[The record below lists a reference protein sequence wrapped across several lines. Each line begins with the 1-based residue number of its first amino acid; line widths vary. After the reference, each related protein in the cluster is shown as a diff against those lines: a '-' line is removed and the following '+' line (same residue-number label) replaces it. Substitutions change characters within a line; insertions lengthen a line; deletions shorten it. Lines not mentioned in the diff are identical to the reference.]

1 MGEQTYLAFKT
12 AHILGAVLFVGNL
25 AVTAVWKVLA
35 DRTREPKIVAFAQ
48 GLVTVTDVVFTGLG
62 AVIVLVSGMLMIVPY
77 DIEFW
82 NVFWMMWGLGLF
94 VVSGL
99 VWILV
104 LVPIQIKQARLARA
118 FADGGEIPDGYWRLG
133 RLWMIFGLIAT
144 ALPLFNV
151 FLMVFK
157 PV

>member
-1 MGEQTYLAFKT
+1 MAEQAYLAFKT
-12 AHILGAVLFVGNL
+12 VHILGAVLFVGNL
-25 AVTAVWKVLA
+25 VVTGVWKVLA

-48 GLVTVTDVVFTGLG
+48 RLVAVTDVVFTGLG
-62 AVIVLVSGMLMIVPY
+62 AVIVLVTGMMMIVPY
-77 DIEFW
+77 GIEFW
-82 NVFWMMWGLGLF
+82 NVAWITWGLGLF
-94 VVSGL
+94 IVSAL
-99 VWILV
+99 VWILI
-104 LVPIQIKQARLARA
+104 LVPIQMKQTRLARA

-144 ALPLFNV
+144 ALPLVNV

>member
-1 MGEQTYLAFKT
+1 MGEQTYLALKT

-25 AVTAVWKVLA
+25 VVTAVWKVLA

-62 AVIVLVSGMLMIVPY
+62 AIIVLVTGMLMIVPY
-77 DIEFW
+77 GIEFW
-82 NVFWMMWGLGLF
+82 SVSWIMWGLGLF
-94 VVSGL
+94 VVSAL

-104 LVPIQIKQARLARA
+104 LVPIQMTQARLARA

-133 RLWMIFGLIAT
+133 RLWVIFGLIAT
-144 ALPLFNV
+144 ALPLINV

>member
-1 MGEQTYLAFKT
+1 MGEQTYLVFKT
-12 AHILGAVLFVGNL
+12 AHIVGVVLFVGNL
-25 AVTAVWKVLA
+25 VVTAVWKLLA

-48 GLVTVTDVVFTGLG
+48 RLVSVTDVIFTGLG
-62 AVIVLVSGMLMIVPY
+62 AVIVLSSGMLMIVPY
-77 DIEFW
+77 GVEFW
-82 NVFWMMWGLGLF
+82 NVLWILWGLGLF

-99 VWILV
+99 IWILV
-104 LVPIQIKQARLARA
+104 LVPIQMKQTRLARV
-118 FADGGEIPDGYWRLG
+118 FADGGEIPERYWRLG
-133 RLWMIFGLIAT
+133 RLWMVFGLIAV

>member
-25 AVTAVWKVLA
+25 VVTAVWKVLA

-48 GLVTVTDVVFTGLG
+48 RLVTVTDVVFTGLG
-62 AVIVLVSGMLMIVPY
+62 AVIVLVSGMMMIVPY
-77 DIEFW
+77 GIEFW
-82 NVFWMMWGLGLF
+82 NILWMMWGLGLF

-104 LVPIQIKQARLARA
+104 LVPIQMKQARLARA
-118 FADGGEIPDGYWRLG
+118 FADGGEIPDSYWRLG
-133 RLWMIFGLIAT
+133 RLWMIFGLVAT
-144 ALPLFNV
+144 VLPLVNV

-157 PV
+157 PL

>member
-25 AVTAVWKVLA
+25 VVTAVWKLLA

-48 GLVTVTDVVFTGLG
+48 TLVTVTDVVFTGLG
-62 AVIVLVSGMLMIVPY
+62 AVTVLVTGMLMIVPY
-77 DIEFW
+77 RIEFW
-82 NVFWMMWGLGLF
+82 NVLWMMWGLGLF

-104 LVPIQIKQARLARA
+104 LVPIQMKQARLARA
-118 FADGGEIPDGYWRLG
+118 FADGGEIPDSYWRLG
-133 RLWMIFGLIAT
+133 RLWMIFGLVAT
-144 ALPLFNV
+144 VLPLVNV

-157 PV
+157 PL

>member
-1 MGEQTYLAFKT
+1 MGEQAYLAFKT

-35 DRTREPKIVAFAQ
+35 DRTREPRIVAFAQ
-48 GLVTVTDVVFTGLG
+48 RLVTVTDVVFTGLG
-62 AVIVLVSGMLMIVPY
+62 AVLVLVSGMLMIVPY
-77 DIEFW
+77 GIEFW
-82 NVFWMMWGLGLF
+82 NVAWLMWGLSLF

-99 VWILV
+99 VWILI
-104 LVPIQIKQARLARA
+104 LVPIQMKQARLARA
-118 FADGGEIPDGYWRLG
+118 FADGGEIPDSYWRLG

-144 ALPLFNV
+144 ALPLVNV